1 MMDPTFN
8 ERKCE
13 AVASAETFLQF
24 FNDLFPSQLL
34 REKKKQHPLTF
45 TNCLPAPVEMPA
57 PVKAITWRAAR
68 SISLHR
74 FRWRNLI

>member
-1 MMDPTFN
+1 MDPTFN
-8 ERKCE
+8 GRKFE
-13 AVASAETFLQF
+13 AVDSAETSPNLY
-24 FNDLFPSQLL
+24 DLFPSQLL

-45 TNCLPAPVEMPA
+45 TTCLPAPVEMPA